1 MTKHFIYHY
10 GSYQKAWERNGLVQ
24 LGPKL
29 TNSDTSIRTLSFDL
43 KTVADQLADYG
54 IGQSPIFYYTDNFY
68 LRKYPL
74 RNLRC
79 WTAPLILVCGDLHHG
94 EHPLATLQSYL
105 QTEHCDAVLLLC
117 NATMLP
123 SVRRFTSSPVRFLP
137 PSFFKYSASARSKQ
151 PKNILAH
158 VGSIGKYH
166 TFRRS
171 VVESLL
177 TIPHLRFEHYQ
188 TKTPEEASVI
198 YANSALVLNV
208 PLNNDLNHRIYECMA
223 SGAPQ
228 IVLGS
233 PELLGDQEL
242 LALRQD
248 LIWVSSIEEVVE
260 KAVDLLDSQNK
271 TLSSID
277 VPPPPCW
284 DLDRLLRAALA
295 PYKTML

>member
-1 MTKHFIYHY
+1 M
-10 GSYQKAWERNGLVQ
+10 
-24 LGPKL
+24 
-29 TNSDTSIRTLSFDL
+29 
-43 KTVADQLADYG
+43 
-54 IGQSPIFYYTDNFY
+54 
-68 LRKYPL
+68 
-74 RNLRC
+74 
-79 WTAPLILVCGDLHHG
+79 
-94 EHPLATLQSYL
+94 
-105 QTEHCDAVLLLC
+105 
-117 NATMLP
+117 
-123 SVRRFTSSPVRFLP
+123 
-137 PSFFKYSASARSKQ
+137 
-151 PKNILAH
+151 
-158 VGSIGKYH
+158 
-166 TFRRS
+166 
-171 VVESLL
+171 
-177 TIPHLRFEHYQ
+177 
-188 TKTPEEASVI
+188 I